1 MELQNVVLVDGV
13 RSAFARGARGS
24 FVATRMDDVAVSVVE
39 ALLARNPEVEK
50 TSIEEL
56 GLGNVTGIT
65 EFAGLG
71 ANHIARLAG
80 LPETVCTFDT
90 NRQCGSSMETLHRVA
105 QEIMV
110 GAIDTGIALGAERM
124 GRNLGGGDEGERN
137 RITEFNKKRLEL
149 TPLQRNMASDHSEH
163 F

>member
-24 FVATRMDDVAVSVVE
+24 FVATRMDDVAVSVVD

-80 LPETVCTFDT
+80 LPRRCARSIRTGSA
-90 NRQCGSSMETLHRVA
+90 GSSMETLHRVA

-110 GAIDTGIALGAERM
+110 GAIDTGIALGRSGWPQL
-124 GRNLGGGDEGERN
+124 GRRRRG
-137 RITEFNKKRLEL
+137 
-149 TPLQRNMASDHSEH
+149 
-163 F
+163 